1 MTNATFRPP
10 IVPPAPP
17 AASPAIKPE
26 IQLIPLAITIVVGI
40 VLWLIPAPQGVKP
53 EAWHLMAIFLAT
65 IIGIIL
71 KAASMGTICMM
82 AIATVAITG
91 VLAPG
96 DPAKSI
102 SLALK
107 SFGDKV
113 IWLIGISFFIARGF
127 IKTGLG
133 SRIAY
138 IFIRLFGKSS
148 LGLAYSLGAADL
160 ILAPAIPSNTARGG
174 GIIYPIMKSMSM
186 SLGSMPDKP
195 GTHRKVGS
203 FLTLNSYYM
212 NLIGSAMFLTGTASN
227 PMCQKFAADLG
238 IHISWMSWFLAA
250 IVPGILSVIAIPY
263 LLYKIYPPELKKTA
277 EAPAMAVV
285 KLKEMGPIKKNE
297 WLMLGAFVI
306 LLGLWVTGDFFRI
319 DATTTAFIGLAILL
333 LTQVLTWEDVKAE
346 KGAWDTIVWFA
357 TLVMMAGALNDLGFI
372 PWFGHLVQ
380 TKLLGLSWGL
390 AFPIIIVVYF
400 LSHYLF
406 ASATA
411 HVAAMYAALL
421 AVGIAMGVPPLLL
434 ALMLGFTGSLFGT
447 LTHYAHG
454 TAPVFF
460 GSGYVDIK
468 RWWTLGLVI
477 GVALLAIWM
486 GAGGLWWKVTGVY

>member
-1 MTNATFRPP
+1 MKSNPTPTPT
-10 IVPPAPP
+10 
-17 AASPAIKPE
+17 AALAAKTE
-26 IQLIPLAITIVVGI
+26 IQLIPLAATVLFGI
-40 VLWLIPAPQGVKP
+40 VLWFIPVPDGVKP
-53 EAWHLMAIFLAT
+53 EAWHLLAIFLAT

-71 KAASMGTICMM
+71 KAASMGTLCMM
-82 AIATVAITG
+82 AIALVAVTG

-102 SLALK
+102 TLALR

-138 IFIRLFGKSS
+138 LFITLFGKSS

-195 GTHRKVGS
+195 ETHRKVGAY
-203 FLTLNSYYM
+203 LTLNSYYM
-212 NLIGSAMFLTGTASN
+212 NLIASAMFLTGTASN

-238 IHISWMSWFLAA
+238 IKISWMSWFWAA
-250 IVPGILSVIAIPY
+250 IVPGLASIIIIPF
-263 LLYKIYPPELKKTA
+263 LLYKIFPPELKKTT
-277 EAPAMAVV
+277 EAPAMAKL
-285 KLKEMGPIKKNE
+285 KLKEMGPVSKNE
-297 WLMLGAFVI
+297 WLMVLAFII
-306 LLGLWVTGDFFRI
+306 LLVLWITGDLFHI
-319 DATTTAFIGLAILL
+319 DATTTAFIGLTILL
-333 LTQVLTWEDVKAE
+333 LTQVLTWEDIKSE

-357 TLVMMAGALNDLGFI
+357 TLVMMAGSLNELGFI
-372 PWFGHLVQ
+372 PWFGQLIQ
-380 TKLLGLSWGL
+380 STILGLSWTI
-390 AFPIIIVVYF
+390 AFPIIVLTYF

-411 HVAAMYAALL
+411 HVAAMYGALL

-434 ALMLGFTGSLFGT
+434 ALMLGFTGSLYGT

-454 TAPVFF
+454 PAPVFF
-460 GSGYVDIK
+460 GSSYVDIK
-468 RWWTLGLVI
+468 QWWIMGLIVGI
-477 GVALLAIWM
+477 VLMLIWM
-486 GAGGLWWKVTGVY
+486 GLGGLWWKVTGIY

>member
-1 MTNATFRPP
+1 MKSTSTTAAA
-10 IVPPAPP
+10 APP
-17 AASPAIKPE
+17 KKE
-26 IQLIPLAITIVVGI
+26 IQPIPLLITVVFGLAI
-40 VLWLIPAPQGVKP
+40 WFIPAPEGVKP
-53 EAWHLMAIFLAT
+53 EAWHLLAIFLAT
-65 IIGIIL
+65 IVGIIL
-71 KAASMGTICMM
+71 KAASMGTLCMM
-82 AIATVAITG
+82 AIAMVAMTG

-96 DPAKSI
+96 NPGKSI
-102 SLALK
+102 TLALR

-138 IFIRLFGKSS
+138 IFIKLFGKSS

-174 GIIYPIMKSMSM
+174 GIIYPIMKSMAM
-186 SLGSMPDKP
+186 SLGSMPDKAE
-195 GTHRKVGS
+195 THRKVGAY
-203 FLTLNSYYM
+203 LTLNSYYM
-212 NLIGSAMFLTGTASN
+212 NLIASAMFLTGTASN
-227 PMCQKFAADLG
+227 PMCQKFAADMG
-238 IHISWMSWFLAA
+238 IHISWMSWFWAA
-250 IVPGILSVIAIPY
+250 IVPGLASVIIIPF
-263 LLYKIYPPELKKTA
+263 LLYKIFPPELKKTT
-277 EAPAMAVV
+277 EAPAMAVA
-285 KLKEMGPIKKNE
+285 KLKEMGKITKNE
-297 WLMLGAFVI
+297 WLMLLAFVI
-306 LLGLWVTGDFFRI
+306 LLVLWVTGDLFKI
-319 DATTTAFIGLAILL
+319 DATTTAFIGLSILL

-357 TLVMMAGALNDLGFI
+357 TLVMMAGSLNELGFI
-372 PWFGHLVQ
+372 PWFGHLIQ
-380 TKLLGLSWGL
+380 TLLLGMSWTL

-447 LTHYAHG
+447 ITHYAHG
-454 TAPVFF
+454 PAPVYF
-460 GSGYVDIK
+460 GSGYVDVK
-468 RWWTLGLVI
+468 QWWIMGLIVGI
-477 GVALLAIWM
+477 ALLAIWM
-486 GAGGLWWKVTGVY
+486 GLGGLWWKVTGVY